1 MGILQEHISL
11 MDNVNDTRLLE
22 IAIQRMKKFDIN
34 TTISADILQ
43 HELGITD
50 EELNKMDE
58 IEIELE

>member
-34 TTISADILQ
+34 TTISVDILQ

-58 IEIELE
+58 IELE